1 MVDNGRR
8 EVSDIHPEGVRP
20 VGSVVLTPNYE
31 VTAQFIAELLIDGSH
46 ERPAVA
52 MYSLIEQIRYLTAT
66 DPAAVGRLLSRLGAR
81 MSAADRRSAGVDRNG

>member
-1 MVDNGRR
+1 MANDGRR
-8 EVSDIHPEGVRP
+8 EVSDLHPTNIRTVE
-20 VGSVVLTPNYE
+20 SVVLTPNYE

-66 DPAAVGRLLSRLGAR
+66 DPASVGRILGRLGAR
-81 MSAADRRSAGVDRNG
+81 MSMADRQAAGVDQNG